1 MSTSLINIDR
11 LKMYFG
17 EPFFASDNIRILCP
31 TIKEIVEFG
40 EREYYS
46 VVTTLCATPSD
57 MKSALWDMKL
67 DWEELSDFQ
76 LFIMLSQTF
85 PQSKTKLL
93 LGDVDLSKMK
103 LYPHPE
109 NDGEVILA
117 DKESKIIIDE
127 YVYLKIAEYIRQM
140 HGLNKNVERA
150 KNKRTKQVMIE
161 YDRQLRESRSESEYK
176 SMLFPLVTSLK
187 AKMGYT
193 LDYIGQMHIVE
204 FMSDINRL
212 NVIRNSDAL
221 LNAMYSGFCDIS
233 KIDRKELDWM
243 KNIEIL

>member
-1 MSTSLINIDR
+1 
-11 LKMYFG
+11 MYFG
-17 EPFFASDNIRILCP
+17 EPFFASKQIPILCP

-40 EREYYS
+40 EREYYNT
-46 VVTTLCATPSD
+46 VYVLCSTPSD
-57 MKSALWDMKL
+57 YKSILFDMGL
-67 DWEELSDFQ
+67 DWEELSEFQ
-76 LFIMLSQTF
+76 FFHILSQSL

-109 NDGEVILA
+109 NEGEVILA
-117 DKESKIIIDE
+117 DKESGIIIDE

-140 HGLNKNVERA
+140 HGLKKNVERA
-150 KNKRTKQVMIE
+150 KNKRTKRVMIE

-204 FMSDINRL
+204 FMNDINRL

-221 LNAMYSGFCDIS
+221 FNAMYSGFCDTS
-233 KIDRKELDWM
+233 KIDKKELNWM
-243 KNIEIL
+243 KDI